1 MPLPLIL
8 GAAAA
13 VAGLVG
19 VGNGIHGM
27 AKVAEANDTMKS
39 VKRRHEKNLDKFKK
53 QNELTSGDMDAVG
66 NLEFAIMASFEEFSD
81 VFEKIKSRPQFKE
94 YDRNGVNIP
103 KYDKETLK
111 EVSIGAGA
119 LLGALGGAAAGTA
132 GGFAASGAATA
143 AVTALGTA
151 STGTAI
157 ASLSGAALNNAILA
171 ALGGGSLAAGGGGI
185 ALGTTILGAASLGAG
200 LLVGGIIFNLTGS
213 NLSDKADEAY
223 KEMQRA
229 EKEINRTCEYM
240 IDLSQVANQYRES
253 LESVDKIYREHLKQ
267 LKNIVNISGK
277 TNWNDFTEDEKLCTE
292 NTTLLVGLLYKMC
305 KVQLVL
311 KAEDEKELNTI
322 NYQEADKSMV
332 DAKKVLLDIQFNRSV
347 PSDNSH
353 DFAASENTAIT
364 KKIASQSGKARQMRT
379 EIERLEAREKAEET
393 VSEMNRT
400 DMRHAAEIYMR
411 AMDDDSVVDD
421 YLKSGFQRRLAKE
434 NDLDKVYAAF
444 QTMYATYKRVG
455 KRSALETSQVLGRWL
470 HEKSYAGV
478 QHSGAYYIP
487 ES

>member
-13 VAGLVG
+13 VAGLAG
-19 VGNGIHGM
+19 VGSGIHGM
-27 AKVAEANDTMKS
+27 VKVAEANDTMKS
-39 VKRRHEKNLDKFKK
+39 VKRRHEENLDKFKK

-66 NLEFAIMASFEEFSD
+66 NLEVAIMASFEEFSD
-81 VFEKIKSRPQFKE
+81 VFEKIKNRPQFKE
-94 YDRNGVNIP
+94 YKKNGVDIP
-103 KYDKETLK
+103 KYDGEKLK
-111 EVSIGAGA
+111 EVYVGAGA

-143 AVTALGTA
+143 AVMALGTA

-200 LLVGGIIFNLTGS
+200 ILIGGIIFNITGS
-213 NLSDKADEAY
+213 NLADKADKAY
-223 KEMQRA
+223 GEMRRA

-277 TNWNDFTEDEKLCTE
+277 TDWNDFTGDERLCTE

-311 KAEDEKELNTI
+311 KSEDEKELNTI
-322 NYQEADKSMV
+322 NYKEADKSMV
-332 DAKKVLLDIQFNRSV
+332 DAKKVLLDVQFNRSV
-347 PSDNSH
+347 SSDNSH

-364 KKIASQSGKARQMRT
+364 KKIASQSGKARQMQT
-379 EIERLEAREKAEET
+379 EIESLEAREKAEET

-400 DMRHAAEIYMR
+400 DMRHAVELYMH
-411 AMDDDSVVDD
+411 AMDDDSVAND
-421 YLKSGFQRRLAKE
+421 YLELGFQRRLAKE
-434 NDLDKVYAAF
+434 NDLDEVYAAF
-444 QTMYATYKRVG
+444 QEMYATCRRHG
-455 KRSALETSQVLGRWL
+455 KQSAWETSQILGRWL
-470 HEKSYAGV
+470 HEKGHDGV

-487 ES
+487 EN